1 MNSIRFD
8 QLIQRAH
15 TSNLGL
21 DSAGKNKS
29 TLAYYFHLHELK
41 ALARSQRPADEAT
54 APIGRTVQAQKPPN
68 PPAPG
73 AAAAIDVQVERQ
85 GHLGPGVK
93 RPRQVDVFEYPP
105 GSPDDQD
112 DSDRPQRPPSS
123 APRVH
128 GSVPS
133 PEAQAER
140 ALETLATEYKLR
152 ITPRKRPLG
161 VFEPSGEP
169 ESEAEDSGPGLAPQ
183 LANPAQPEAGGSG
196 LGSSSA
202 QKPVN
207 RRSEPR
213 AELRPEYG
221 VCIIFACLV
230 LVLKHFEFC
239 NIWQIK
245 KILILKMIM
254 VFQCAQSLAR

>member
-1 MNSIRFD
+1 LAETAFKRHVASIEELKRRAGILIQTKDLSKDDRSELKDLFLKELIGLNLEEFDSITFD

-15 TSNLGL
+15 TGNLGL
-21 DSAGKNKS
+21 DLAGKNKS
-29 TLAYYFHLHELK
+29 TLAKYFHLKELK
-41 ALARSQRPADEAT
+41 AFAKGQRPADEAS
-54 APIGRTVQAQKPPN
+54 APVERTVQVQTPPD
-68 PPAPG
+68 PQAPG
-73 AAAAIDVQVERQ
+73 AAAAIDGQ
-85 GHLGPGVK
+85 GQLGPGVK
-93 RPRQVDVFEYPP
+93 RPRPVDVFEYP
-105 GSPDDQD
+105 
-112 DSDRPQRPPSS
+112 
-123 APRVH
+123 
-128 GSVPS
+128 
-133 PEAQAER
+133 
-140 ALETLATEYKLR
+140 
-152 ITPRKRPLG
+152 PRKRPLG
-161 VFEPSGEP
+161 VFEPSG